1 MSICKLS
8 NFSFSDPPNEVVV
21 PFLSQQKFR
30 LQLVNFDLSTGLADQ
45 CSVSAYAFVD
55 QFSFLTSWSGTQIGV
70 DSSST
75 KLSVKKVNLLTFPL
89 MGGVQSLSDLL
100 DSLHLGVEVRLYSV
114 LTLEH
119 GLLSHHLE
127 AA

>member
-1 MSICKLS
+1 M
-8 NFSFSDPPNEVVV
+8 

-30 LQLVNFDLSTGLADQ
+30 LQLVNFDLSTGLTDQ

-55 QFSFLTSWSGTQIGV
+55 QFSFFTGWSGTQIGV

-75 KLSVKKVNLLTFPL
+75 KFSVKKVNLLTFPL

-114 LTLEH
+114 ITLEH

>member
-45 CSVSAYAFVD
+45 CSVSTLTCVD
-55 QFSFLTSWSGTQIGV
+55 QFSFLNGGSGTQV
-70 DSSST
+70 
-75 KLSVKKVNLLTFPL
+75 
-89 MGGVQSLSDLL
+89 
-100 DSLHLGVEVRLYSV
+100 GVESSRSN
-114 LTLEH
+114 
-119 GLLSHHLE
+119 
-127 AA
+127 